1 VGEAGPVRRAGL
13 IHRARGSISLE
24 LALAVPALFLLL
36 LLVMHA
42 AVLARDALLV
52 QSAAREGARVA
63 ATTVD
68 DRLVRRAVVGSL
80 DGRAAEVSVSERRVP
95 GQLVRVEV
103 RYRSAA
109 GRMRPTLT
117 ARATSTV
124 EPGIGV
130 ATPSGPPP
138 GAP

>member
-1 VGEAGPVRRAGL
+1 MAGGVGPVRRAGPT
-13 IHRARGSISLE
+13 RCDRGSLSLE

-36 LLVMHA
+36 MLVMHA

-68 DRLVRRAVVGSL
+68 DRLVRAAVVGAL
-80 DGRAAEVSVSERRVP
+80 DGRAAEISVTERRAP

-103 RYRSAA
+103 RYRSTA

-117 ARATSTV
+117 AGATSTV
-124 EPGIGV
+124 EPGIG
-130 ATPSGPPP
+130 TTSTRPRS

>member
-1 VGEAGPVRRAGL
+1 MRRSGL
-13 IHRARGSISLE
+13 LRCERASLSLE

-36 LLVMHA
+36 MLVMHA
-42 AVLARDALLV
+42 TVLARDALLI

-63 ATTVD
+63 ATTTD
-68 DRLVRRAVVGSL
+68 DRLVRRAVLGSF
-80 DGRAAEVSVSERRVP
+80 DGRAVEILVTERHAP

-103 RYRSAA
+103 SYRSAA

-124 EPGIGV
+124 EPGVGV
-130 ATPSGPPP
+130 APGGPPAGEP
-138 GAP
+138 